1 MSRVSIFDV
10 RKTRMFTHPDFD
22 IYPLDEIPLGRD
34 LFLRPVSDMQAHEK
48 AMVECFE
55 GNEWHPVGAVCF
67 VSATNIEETS
77 IELSWAV
84 RTSDRFHT
92 LNVTL
97 PKEKIEICVGSI
109 DWDEDPSLFVQDEWL
124 AKMLRRT
131 KCTFAL
137 IDAIGVRDAIK
148 KGLDFE
154 ETLPEYRKR
163 IDELSDR
170 YPQVSFISWADS
182 IILKSH
188 WRSGYFKEGIE
199 YTYAPE
205 LFIEIFLEVKK
216 VFAEVFGLRIYGI
229 FTQGENSFQDELIH
243 ISEKQNH
250 ICLNSL
256 GAPFADLKNIEDE
269 ARKNIKRERHEGH
282 ELYLDLSY
290 FQSLNLKFRH
300 KKHLKEKF
308 TYISSISQA
317 ESEYVCVELSDME
330 ES

>member
-1 MSRVSIFDV
+1 
-10 RKTRMFTHPDFD
+10 MFTHPDFD
-22 IYPLDEIPLGRD
+22 IYPLEEIPLECD
-34 LFLRPVSDMQAHEK
+34 LFLRPVSDIEAHEE
-48 AMVECFE
+48 AMLESFE
-55 GNEWHPVGAVCF
+55 GKEWNPAGAVCF
-67 VSATNIEETS
+67 VAATKIEETS
-77 IELSWAV
+77 VELSWAV

-97 PKEKIEICVGSI
+97 PKDKIEICVGSRN
-109 DWDEDPSLFVQDEWL
+109 WDEDPSLFVEDEWL

-137 IDAIGVRDAIK
+137 IDAIGVRNAIK
-148 KGLDFE
+148 QGLDFE

-163 IDELSDR
+163 IDELSNR

-188 WRSGYFKEGIE
+188 WRSGYFKEGIK
-199 YTYAPE
+199 YTYDPE
-205 LFIEIFLEVKK
+205 LFIEIFSEVKK
-216 VFAEVFGLRIYGI
+216 VFAEVFGLSIYGV

-243 ISEKQNH
+243 ISENQNH

-269 ARKNIKRERHEGH
+269 ARKNIKSKIHEGH

-290 FQSLNLKFRH
+290 FQSLNLKFSY
-300 KKHLKEKF
+300 KKHLKKKF
-308 TYISSISQA
+308 TYISSIPQT
-317 ESEYVCVELSDME
+317 ESEYVCAELSEIGENLQNANQSSRDNG
-330 ES
+330 